1 MYIERAALSADVMRL
16 VYEWYC
22 DPSTLQNSFHQ
33 KAYSWETFQRLFRSK
48 VFSCPSLAP
57 FFLREGDGRV
67 ALVSFRPCEDHSF
80 RSISVLVCPDK
91 RRKGYGLQALLAARE
106 IAEEQNIESLVAY
119 VRPENEAS
127 VNLFQKAGYKYVS
140 TDEHSV
146 EEIDG
151 TISAQLA
158 TYVLEIKKPTRSK
171 VFIIAE
177 IGSNWFVGDREENRA
192 MAKQLIEAAAAAGA
206 DAVKFQ
212 TYRAKDLYAPMSGK
226 SEYLSAAGI
235 DTDIYEL
242 LRGLEMP
249 YEEIPFLAKTAQDAG
264 VEFMSTPFS
273 VQDFEAVDPHV
284 SYHKIASYEISFTP
298 LLERAAKSK
307 KPIFL
312 STGASNIDEIAWA
325 IEKLKEFG
333 CEDLTLLQCTAA
345 YPADPESVNISSLAT
360 LHQTFGLPVGL
371 SDHSLDP
378 VTAPI
383 LAVSFGATVIEKHV
397 TLSRSLPGPD
407 NVFALEASELP
418 LFVKKI
424 RLAEKM
430 VGSGHKHVLEQ
441 EKELFYFAKR
451 AVQAMRD
458 IGEGEELVEG
468 ENVALLRPGNNKKGA
483 HPSKLPEIS
492 GKRASHAIKA
502 GEGVV
507 VEDVL

>member
-1 MYIERAALSADVMRL
+1 MFIERAALSEEVMRL

-22 DPSTLQNSFHQ
+22 DSSTLQNSFHQ
-33 KAYSWETFQRLFRSK
+33 KPYAWETFQRLFRAK
-48 VFSCPSLAP
+48 VFSCPGLAP
-57 FFLREGDGRV
+57 FFLRNEEGRM
-67 ALVSFRPCEDHSF
+67 ALVSFRPGEERSSS
-80 RSISVLVCPDK
+80 SISVLVRPDK
-91 RRKGYGLQALLAARE
+91 RRRGYGFNALQAATE
-106 IAEEQNIESLVAY
+106 IAREQNIERLLAY
-119 VRPENEAS
+119 VRPENETS
-127 VNLFQKAGYKYVS
+127 VKLFQKAGYKYLS

-151 TISAQLA
+151 TVSAQLA
-158 TYVLEIKKPTRSK
+158 TYVLEVKKPARSN

-177 IGSNWFVGDREENRA
+177 IGSNWFVGDREENRE
-192 MAKQLIEAAAAAGA
+192 MAKQLIEAAAKAGA

-226 SEYLSAAGI
+226 SDYLSAAGI
-235 DTDIYEL
+235 DTDIHEL

-249 YEEIPFLAKTAQDAG
+249 YEEIPTLAKMAQDAG

-273 VQDFEAVDPHV
+273 VQDFDAVDPHV

-325 IEKLKEFG
+325 VGKLKEFG

-345 YPADPESVNISSLAT
+345 YPAAPESANIASLAT

-397 TLSRSLPGPD
+397 TLSRKLPGPD
-407 NVFALEASELP
+407 NAFALEAAELS
-418 LFVKKI
+418 LFVEKI

-430 VGSGHKHVLEQ
+430 VGSGHKKVLPQ

-451 AVQAMRD
+451 AVQAIQD
-458 IGEGEELVEG
+458 IKEGEKIG

-483 HPSKLPEIS
+483 HPSKLPEIA
-492 GKRASHAIKA
+492 GKTASHAIKA

-507 VEDVL
+507 VEDVT